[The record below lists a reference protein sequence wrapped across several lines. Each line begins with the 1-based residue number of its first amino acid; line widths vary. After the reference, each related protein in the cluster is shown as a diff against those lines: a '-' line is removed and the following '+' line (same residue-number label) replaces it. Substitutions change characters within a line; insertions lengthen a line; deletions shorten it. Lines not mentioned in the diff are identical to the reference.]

1 MGKGEG
7 AHSETPEERFKL
19 SETYRTH
26 EADYAAEIERRIAAL
41 ERQVTTLTPSDTIGH
56 RAISAVRAR
65 AHDC

>member
-19 SETYRTH
+19 SESYRIH

-41 ERQVTTLTPSDTIGH
+41 ERQVAMLTPSAIARCRPCMRAPTIV
-56 RAISAVRAR
+56 SE
-65 AHDC
+65 